1 MKTKK
6 LIETISVGV
15 PEELKSTWK
24 FLTSLWL
31 SSKNKR
37 SCIDEPFKI
46 LHNGHN
52 TLEFRNSA
60 AIDALV
66 FVAGKIGYELTFP
79 RTTYTHII

>member
-37 SCIDEPFKI
+37 TNLLKFSTMGTI
-46 LHNGHN
+46 LS
-52 TLEFRNSA
+52 NSA
-60 AIDALV
+60 TAQQLM
-66 FVAGKIGYELTFP
+66 L
-79 RTTYTHII
+79 